1 MVEDT
6 MTTGL
11 STLKAIDVV
20 RAHGAEVLGVITL
33 VNRSEDAAALYNAQ
47 GLPLI
52 SLYTGTELLEA
63 AQSS

>member
-1 MVEDT
+1 

-11 STLKAIDVV
+11 STLKAIDAV
-20 RAHGAEVLGVITL
+20 RAHGAEVLGVMTL

-63 AQSS
+63 ARSS